1 MYTLDA
7 KINIKSFFFILN
19 MFNSDIKMNTKTY
32 EQRHL
37 KNFEITIFSIKIVAE
52 MKIKNARNKK
62 TDIISQSY

>member
-1 MYTLDA
+1 
-7 KINIKSFFFILN
+7 
-19 MFNSDIKMNTKTY
+19 MNTKTY

-62 TDIISQSY
+62 TEIISQFYFKKLVS